1 MMPACQATFRLTL
14 ALAGA
19 FLLAVAAPRLHAA
32 DAPAPKSITWADL
45 RFPVSPP
52 KKVEIEGVKH
62 PVETFNEQIPDKVRE
77 LDNQRIEIRGYMMPT
92 ELEGKNVRSF
102 VLVVSQNVCCY
113 GATPD
118 INEYIVVRMTGKP
131 ALLLENMPIR
141 IVGKLYV
148 GDIYDNGYWTGIYAL
163 EGTEV
168 KL

>member
-1 MMPACQATFRLTL
+1 MMSSRKSAIRLFL
-14 ALAGA
+14 ALASVV
-19 FLLAVAAPRLHAA
+19 LVAVAAPCVRA
-32 DAPAPKSITWADL
+32 DEKPAVKTITWADL
-45 RFPVSPP
+45 RFTTSPP
-52 KKVEIEGVKH
+52 KRIEIEGVKH

-77 LDNQRIEIRGYMMPT
+77 LDNAAIEIRGYMMPT

-118 INEYIVVRMTGKP
+118 INEYIVVRMIGKP
-131 ALLLENMPIR
+131 ALLLENTPIR
-141 IVGKLYV
+141 VVGRLHV

-163 EGTEV
+163 ECTEV

>member
-1 MMPACQATFRLTL
+1 MTLAHRSLVRLLLTL
-14 ALAGA
+14 AAAALTS
-19 FLLAVAAPRLHAA
+19 VAAP
-32 DAPAPKSITWADL
+32 DARAEDKPAVKAITWADL
-45 RFPVSPP
+45 RFTVAPP

-62 PVETFNEQIPDKVRE
+62 AVETFNDQIPDKVRE
-77 LDNQRIEIRGYMMPT
+77 LDNTLIELRGYMMPT

-141 IVGKLYV
+141 VIGKLHV
-148 GDIYDNGYWTGIYAL
+148 GDIYENGYWTGIYAL
-163 EGTEV
+163 ECTEV

>member
-1 MMPACQATFRLTL
+1 MPSASRSLVRLLL
-14 ALAGA
+14 ALALVG
-19 FLLAVAAPRLHAA
+19 AVASGLPSAGAEEAA
-32 DAPAPKSITWADL
+32 KLRSVTWAEL

-52 KKVEIEGVKH
+52 KKIELEGVKH
-62 PVETFNEQIPDKVRE
+62 PVETFNDQIPDAVRA
-77 LDNQRIEIRGYMMPT
+77 LDGQTIEIRGYMMPT

-118 INEYIVVRMTGKP
+118 VNEYIVVRMTGKP
-131 ALLLENMPIR
+131 AFLLENMPIR
-141 IVGKLYV
+141 VFGKLRV

-163 EGTEV
+163 ECTEV

>member
-1 MMPACQATFRLTL
+1 MMSADGSTFRLLLVFAALML
-14 ALAGA
+14 ASLG
-19 FLLAVAAPRLHAA
+19 APRARA
-32 DAPAPKSITWADL
+32 EDKPPPKTITWADL
-45 RFPVSPP
+45 RFPASPP

-62 PVETFNEQIPDKVRE
+62 PVESFNDQIPEKIRE

-102 VLVVSQNVCCY
+102 VLVVSQNVCCF

-131 ALLLENMPIR
+131 APLLENMPVR
-141 IVGKLYV
+141 IAGKLHV
-148 GDIYDNGYWTGIYAL
+148 GDIYENGYWTGIYAL
-163 EGTEV
+163 ECTDV

>member
-1 MMPACQATFRLTL
+1 MPAPGPLHRLIL
-14 ALAGA
+14 ALA
-19 FLLAVAAPRLHAA
+19 LAVLAAAPLARAA
-32 DAPAPKSITWADL
+32 DAPAVHAITWADL
-45 RFPVSPP
+45 RFPTAPP

-62 PVETFNEQIPDKVRE
+62 AVETFNEQIPDKVRE
-77 LDNQRIEIRGYMMPT
+77 LDNKQIEIRGYMMPT

-141 IVGKLYV
+141 VVGKLHV

-163 EGTEV
+163 ECSEV